1 VTKNTNTLNKNKTI
15 TTNRNIRDYF
25 AIIDAKIY
33 VMQRSR
39 LIMSAEYHLP
49 EDSALLSTSDLQ
61 GNILTYNQTFLTVSG
76 YEAEEIQGKPHTIL
90 RHPDMPK
97 AAFKD
102 LWRTISHG
110 RPWFGVIKNKR
121 KNGDYYWV
129 AANVSPIFED
139 GELTS
144 YVSVRYPATEEQKTK
159 AQSDYAKV
167 KAGKSRIKK
176 TPYQRY
182 DSILLM
188 SGLLGLIALASFTFF
203 DASAQTGSFCL
214 IVVALVLA
222 ILRGHHLS
230 GPTVAQQQAI
240 QEVAHGYFRTP
251 VKGFNQWSNAL
262 NLLRIRVGQ
271 NASDILQESLTESRL
286 LTQTMQQAA
295 KEISGALSDQ
305 ASSSSE
311 MSAFVAEIT
320 STMEELSASSN
331 QIAEHSKVVVTISN
345 QAISHSTQGADAM
358 QDVLARME
366 NIRNDNHAN
375 LQEIMALGM
384 KSKEIGKIMTLITN
398 LADQTKLIAFNAAL
412 EASSAGEAGKR
423 FSVVASEIRRLA
435 DSVTESTDKIENK
448 INEIQDAISR
458 LVITSEKGADGIL
471 AGTTATNHT
480 AERFNDIVNA
490 VNHTS
495 TAAQQ
500 ISLSTQQQQTASSQV
515 VMALRE
521 IVSAS
526 TQTAS
531 AINHIAHISQQMELL
546 SEKLSKTTERIK

>member
-1 VTKNTNTLNKNKTI
+1 
-15 TTNRNIRDYF
+15 
-25 AIIDAKIY
+25 
-33 VMQRSR
+33 
-39 LIMSAEYHLP
+39 MSAEYYLP
-49 EDSALLSTSDLQ
+49 EDSVILSTSDLQ

-76 YEAEEIQGKPHTIL
+76 YEAEEIQGKPHNIL

-102 LWRTISHG
+102 LWRTISRG
-110 RPWFGVIKNKR
+110 RPWFGVVKNKR

-139 GELTS
+139 GKLTS
-144 YVSVRYPATEEQKTK
+144 YVSVRYPATEEQKIK

-167 KAGKSRIKK
+167 KAGKSRIKR
-176 TPYQRY
+176 TPYHRY
-182 DSILLM
+182 DSVLLI
-188 SGLLGLIALASFTFF
+188 SGLLGLIALTSFTFF
-203 DASAQTGSFCL
+203 DASAQTGNFYL

-230 GPTVAQQQAI
+230 GPTAAQQQAI

-305 ASSSSE
+305 ASTSSE
-311 MSAFVAEIT
+311 MSASVAEIT

-345 QAISHSTQGADAM
+345 QAMSHSAQGADAM

-375 LQEIMALGM
+375 LQEIMDLGM

-423 FSVVASEIRRLA
+423 FSVVANEIRRLA
-435 DSVTESTDKIENK
+435 DSVTESTDKIESK

-458 LVITSEKGADGIL
+458 LVITAEKDAGGIL

-480 AERFNDIVNA
+480 AERFNAIVSA

-531 AINHIAHISQQMELL
+531 AINHIAHISQQMERL
-546 SEKLSKTTERIK
+546 SEKLSKTTEQLKQ